1 MQQIGDPLMTKKQIL
16 QIRLQALNAF
26 EQAYN
31 DRVPFSLL
39 IRREWDRYGYVRV
52 PAMFMA

>member
-1 MQQIGDPLMTKKQIL
+1 MTKKQIL